1 MKKKIYYAHTMT
13 TYYSQEE
20 ANAVEL
26 LESMGY
32 EVVNPSDKK
41 IVEGV
46 ELFKRANPSKN
57 YMEYFFDVVKTCDLL
72 AFSAA
77 DDDKLTSGVVKEVL
91 YALST
96 RMPVIEIHT
105 IDSLNPERFMSL
117 EKTRE
122 YLTKNSH

>member
-41 IVEGV
+41 IVEGFK
-46 ELFKRANPSKN
+46 LFRKENPSRN
-57 YMEYFFDVVKTCDLL
+57 SMDYFLDIVKTCDLL
-72 AFSAA
+72 AFSAVG
-77 DDDKLTSGVVKEVL
+77 DGKLTSGVVKEVL
-91 YALST
+91 YALGT
-96 RMPVIEIHT
+96 KMPVIEIHT
-105 IDSLNPERFMSL
+105 IDSLSSKRFMSL
-117 EKTRE
+117 EETRK
-122 YLTKNSH
+122 YLERNSN

>member
-20 ANAVEL
+20 TDAVEL

-41 IVEGV
+41 IVEGF
-46 ELFKRANPSKN
+46 ELFKKNNPSGN
-57 YMEYFFDVVKTCDLL
+57 SMDYFLDVVKTCDLL
-72 AFSAA
+72 AFSAV
-77 DDDKLTSGVVKEVL
+77 DGDKLTSGVVKEVL
-91 YALST
+91 YALDIK
-96 RMPVIEIHT
+96 MPVIEIHT
-105 IDSLNPERFMSL
+105 IDSLNPKRFMSL

-122 YLTKNSH
+122 YLKRNGN